1 MLRGEVIKATN
12 DSIVPI
18 SLTRDEVL
26 ESRIKQFEK
35 KDLELVMAKDNIEK
49 SAERLVPI
57 FKAEIVVREMKLNKK
72 MPLWTNQEVAEFEYY
87 FANKY
92 II

>member
-12 DSIVPI
+12 DNIVPI
-18 SLTRDEVL
+18 ELTREEVL
-26 ESRIKQFEK
+26 ENRIKQFEK
-35 KDLELVMAKDNIEK
+35 KDLELVMAKDNIENQ
-49 SAERLVPI
+49 ARRLLPI

-72 MPLWTNQEVAEFEYY
+72 MPMWTNQEVAEFEYY

-92 II
+92 IK